1 MQVEDIKF
9 PLIVK
14 ERQGADLLDEE
25 YDYYRLSI
33 GFFKD
38 YPLPKAIPETQIS
51 GMAYELV
58 RNRCPDCWHYDA
70 EENFWD
76 IEGSSLDLISLIKQE
91 IIQTLIEND
100 IDPIIGKDD
109 KKKSLTPL
117 SLTLEDAVIVATES
131 DGFIDHQ
138 TGFFIKI
145 KGNWIISELTYFRGK
160 IFKKDKEGKEKV
172 KSGVFPYLFYNK
184 NGKRNYTHPDEPIS
198 LNGKSIIV
206 EGRTFAT
213 QPLPTLM
220 SFETSH
226 DFLNGKTVEIKDV
239 YPILKQKQAKF
250 VNFDWDK
257 RLYDLEACIAI
268 ATYFFDVFKAFP
280 IVFFYGSSDTGKGRG
295 LKSIIFA
302 SHKGMLFVSPTPAT
316 TFRTIDAFR
325 PTLGID
331 EFTKIYEELMVIIRA
346 IYKKGLKVPRTEE
359 VKGEGRLGL
368 GLFETY
374 CSLVLAS
381 TRELEPVTMTRTI
394 KIVMKRAPDPN
405 PEKND
410 PEPYD
415 FEDIRGKLYLCRLT
429 QANKVHET
437 MVELNKM
444 KLGLEGRE
452 WEIWR
457 PILTIAKMVGDDD
470 KVFNNVLKLSQELYY
485 AKYADL
491 YKEEKDILT
500 ALHNIFTKGGKI
512 TRPAIIVFRPIDVKK
527 ALWKLK
533 SSEYSSEE
541 GFNKTHSPNKIGW
554 TMKRMGL
561 KKKLV
566 YEGSQYTMTL
576 NEFKDLCQRFNIRFE
591 GI

>member
-1 MQVEDIKF
+1 
-9 PLIVK
+9 
-14 ERQGADLLDEE
+14 
-25 YDYYRLSI
+25 
-33 GFFKD
+33 
-38 YPLPKAIPETQIS
+38 
-51 GMAYELV
+51 MAYELV
-58 RNRCPDCWHYDA
+58 KDRYPDCWHYDA

-76 IEGSSLDLISLIKQE
+76 IEPSSLNLISRIKQE
-91 IIQTLIEND
+91 IIQTLIENN

-109 KKKSLTPL
+109 KKKPLTPL

-184 NGKRNYTHPDEPIS
+184 NGKRTYTHPEEPIS
-198 LNGKSIIV
+198 LNGKSIIL
-206 EGRTFAT
+206 EGRTFAS

-220 SFETSH
+220 SFETAH
-226 DFLNGKTVEIKDV
+226 DFLNGKTVEIKEV
-239 YPILKQKQAKF
+239 YPILKQRQAKF

-280 IVFFYGSSDTGKGRG
+280 IIFFYGSPETGKGRG
-295 LKSIIFA
+295 LKSIVFA
-302 SHKGMLFVSPTPAT
+302 GHKGMLYVSPTPAT

-331 EFTKIYEELMVIIRA
+331 EFTKIYEDLMVIIRA

-359 VKGEGRLGL
+359 VKGGGRLGL

-374 CSLVLAS
+374 CALILAS

-394 KIVMKRAPDPN
+394 KIVMKKAPDPN
-405 PEKND
+405 PKKND

-415 FEDIRGKLYLCRLT
+415 FEDIREKLYLCRLT
-429 QANKVHET
+429 QANKVSET
-437 MVELNKM
+437 LEELNKIN
-444 KLGLEGRE
+444 LGIVGRE
-452 WEIWR
+452 WELWR
-457 PILTIAKMVGDDD
+457 PILTIAKMVS
-470 KVFNNVLKLSQELYY
+470 KEVFDNVLKLSQELYY
-485 AKYADL
+485 AKYVDL

-500 ALHNIFTKGGKI
+500 ALHYIFTKDVTKPRMVI
-512 TRPAIIVFRPIDVKK
+512 FRPIYIKST
-527 ALWKLK
+527 LWKLK
-533 SSEYSSEE
+533 SSDYSSEDE
-541 GFNKTHSPNKIGW
+541 FNKAYSPNKIGW
-554 TMKRMGL
+554 IMKRMGL
-561 KKKLV
+561 KRKLV
-566 YEGSQYTMTL
+566 YAGSQYTMTFK
-576 NEFKDLCQRFNIRFE
+576 EFTDLCQRFNIQF
-591 GI
+591 GVGQKKKG